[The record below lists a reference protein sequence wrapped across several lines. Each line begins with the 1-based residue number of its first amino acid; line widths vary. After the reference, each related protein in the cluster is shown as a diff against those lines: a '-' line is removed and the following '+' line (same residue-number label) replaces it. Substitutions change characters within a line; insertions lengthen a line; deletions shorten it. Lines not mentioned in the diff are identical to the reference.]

1 MAEAHSTHACEVC
14 GAGFSR
20 KLNKD
25 GSARKTR
32 FNVCSAAC
40 RYRLLVGPAPDRKP
54 RTCSVQGCSGL
65 HKAHGYCVKHLRR
78 WERETGRRKDD
89 ATPRKRKLGPY
100 NCEHC
105 YQTFYAKR
113 RTEAKFC
120 SRQCAFDRWGIVAEE
135 RDALRRIQRA
145 NKTGAVR
152 TRSKVKSEASAL
164 RRIALAWRLAK
175 GVCHVCGEPYARLRA
190 WQRTCSRA
198 CDAEHARRQIEL
210 VRKHRK
216 IAKAKRRAISKG
228 AEADN
233 IDPIK
238 VFERDK
244 WRCHIC
250 GKKTPRELR
259 GSTHNDA
266 PELEHIVSLA
276 DGGSHTWG
284 NVACACR
291 ECNGAKGAA
300 SFGQLGL
307 GFAV

>member
-1 MAEAHSTHACEVC
+1 MAEAHSTHDCEVC
-14 GAGFSR
+14 GSVFSR

-40 RYRLLVGPAPDRKP
+40 RYRLLVGPAEQRKP
-54 RTCSVQGCSGL
+54 RTCSVEGCSGL

-78 WERETGRRKDD
+78 WDRETGRRKDD

-105 YQTFYAKR
+105 YQPFYAKK

-120 SRQCAFDRWGIVAEE
+120 GRQCAFDRLGVVAEE
-135 RDALRRIQRA
+135 RAALRRIQQA
-145 NKTGAVR
+145 NKISAVR
-152 TRSKVKSEASAL
+152 TRSKVKAEASAL
-164 RRIALAWRLAK
+164 RRIAYAWKVAK
-175 GVCHVCGEPYARLRA
+175 GVCHVCGETYVRLRA
-190 WQRTCSRA
+190 WQRTCSRDCEGKQVERVREA
-198 CDAEHARRQIEL
+198 ARKL
-210 VRKHRK
+210 KKAH
-216 IAKAKRRAISKG
+216 KAKRRAIKKG
-228 AEADN
+228 ALAES

-250 GKKTPRELR
+250 GKKTRKELR
-259 GSTHNDA
+259 GSSHADA

-284 NVACACR
+284 NVACSCRACN
-291 ECNGAKGAA
+291 CKKGSA

-307 GFAV
+307 GFAA